1 VNQLLTDEE
10 RAAKKIIDDLS
21 DLRLDLDYLSGYL
34 KQLSS
39 NEIADRIRRVSEP
52 FRETQKKERK
62 MKTKFKTKCLILSDL
77 WLNYRSD
84 EQFEEFI
91 TYNDLGLPLAYAI
104 AEEIVVATDTAK
116 QFINEAF
123 DLLLDGISAKDTG
136 FENLDDVLAA
146 EGTA

>member
-1 VNQLLTDEE
+1 
-10 RAAKKIIDDLS
+10 
-21 DLRLDLDYLSGYL
+21 
-34 KQLSS
+34 
-39 NEIADRIRRVSEP
+39 
-52 FRETQKKERK
+52 

-136 FENLDDVLAA
+136 FENLDDVLEA

>member
-1 VNQLLTDEE
+1 MNLLLTDEE
-10 RAAKKIIDDLS
+10 KAAKKIIDALS
-21 DLRLDLDYLSGYL
+21 DVRLDLDYLSGYL
-34 KQLSS
+34 KQLASL
-39 NEIADRIRRVSEP
+39 EIAGRIRHVTEP
-52 FRETQKKERK
+52 FQEIEKKERK

-104 AEEIVVATDTAK
+104 SEEIVVATDTAK
-116 QFINEAF
+116 QFVNEAF

-136 FENLDDVLAA
+136 FENLDDVLEA

>member
-1 VNQLLTDEE
+1 MNLLLTDEE
-10 RAAKKIIDDLS
+10 KAAKKIIDALS

-34 KQLSS
+34 RQLSS
-39 NEIADRIRRVSEP
+39 IEIADRIRRVTEP
-52 FRETQKKERK
+52 FRDVQQMEKK
-62 MKTKFKTKCLILSDL
+62 MKTKFKSKCLILSDL
-77 WLNYRSD
+77 WLNWRDD

-91 TYNDLGLPLAYAI
+91 KYNDLGLPLAYAI
-104 AEEIVVATDTAK
+104 SEGIVVATDTAK

-136 FENLDDVLAA
+136 FENLDDVLEA